1 MTDEEREDTKQI
13 ILSSLEKSARR
24 WWWVFGVLGTICAG
38 GFTAGTWVFVTFA
51 KAADVTVLHDRISKV
66 NASVVDMKMDVASL
80 KALNERIEQDYH
92 WQREQTTEIARSV
105 RAKMV
110 KPPAAH
116 EKETP

>member
-24 WWWVFGVLGTICAG
+24 WW
-38 GFTAGTWVFVTFA
+38 WVFVTFA